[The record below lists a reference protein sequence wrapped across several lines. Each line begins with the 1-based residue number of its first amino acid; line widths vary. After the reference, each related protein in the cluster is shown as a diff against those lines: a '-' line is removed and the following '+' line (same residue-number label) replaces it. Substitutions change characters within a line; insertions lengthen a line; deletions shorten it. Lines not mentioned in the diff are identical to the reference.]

1 MARLPY
7 LGILASFQSQLL
19 HDLLNAGLLCVLVN
33 LIHLE
38 GSMELK
44 LLQYSQC
51 VNKKIVLLQVIKL
64 LFETALSVLRYY
76 WKSTILLQ

>member
-44 LLQYSQC
+44 LL
-51 VNKKIVLLQVIKL
+51 
-64 LFETALSVLRYY
+64 
-76 WKSTILLQ
+76 